1 MTLKKGN
8 IFSSI
13 STLLNSKADENFIL
27 IRNIFYKPIQEKFK
41 IYFINLKIKNFKDRN
56 NLFQ

>member
-41 IYFINLKIKNFKDRN
+41 IYFINLKNKKF
-56 NLFQ
+56 